1 MRTYLV
7 LSLGCKVNQYE
18 AQQLREALT
27 ALGYCRAQTSETPD
41 LCVVNT
47 CTVTA
52 QSDRH
57 CRQLINRLHRHYPQ
71 ARIFVTGCYAYTDP
85 HLHSRLPGVTGV
97 VPDKQAL
104 IRHIAEHQG
113 ASVSQPAGQMR
124 SLSFIRHFEGHTRAF
139 LKVQDGCQ
147 SFCHY
152 CIVPY
157 VRPRLESKPIPEA
170 INEANALFQG
180 GHQEIVLV
188 GIHLG
193 HYGIDLPDHP
203 GLCDLLEALLQE
215 TEVPRYRLSS
225 IEVNEVTAD
234 LLAVMSAS
242 GRICPHLHLPLQ
254 SGDQKVLARMGRN
267 YSPQQFLDK
276 VAEIRTF
283 LDTPAL
289 STDVMVGFPGETEE
303 QFENTVALCRAVGFS
318 RLHIFPY
325 SPRPGTRA
333 AAFPGRVSAQVIAR
347 RKNGL
352 KSVAD
357 EMSIRFRHR
366 FVGRTVPVLVESKPA
381 SVPGLIAGL
390 TPRYLRVAFPG
401 NASLAGNLVN
411 VRLDKLEK
419 GLLVGELVS
428 EM

>member
-1 MRTYLV
+1 M
-7 LSLGCKVNQYE
+7 
-18 AQQLREALT
+18 
-27 ALGYCRAQTSETPD
+27 
-41 LCVVNT
+41 
-47 CTVTA
+47 
-52 QSDRH
+52 
-57 CRQLINRLHRHYPQ
+57 
-71 ARIFVTGCYAYTDP
+71 
-85 HLHSRLPGVTGV
+85 
-97 VPDKQAL
+97 
-104 IRHIAEHQG
+104 
-113 ASVSQPAGQMR
+113 
-124 SLSFIRHFEGHTRAF
+124 
-139 LKVQDGCQ
+139 
-147 SFCHY
+147 
-152 CIVPY
+152 
-157 VRPRLESKPIPEA
+157 
-170 INEANALFQG
+170 
-180 GHQEIVLV
+180 
-188 GIHLG
+188 
-193 HYGIDLPDHP
+193 
-203 GLCDLLEALLQE
+203 CDLLEALLQE